1 MAKIVNRRRQPF
13 TLLNFF
19 IFIGREEEKSFVPHP
34 TSCELICTHNNR
46 KEEANDIITS
56 HILCLESETY
66 YSARHGAVWCAGR
79 DNNKRKK
86 RKKKKPHDTS
96 SWWWADDWLFP
107 FSRRENLH
115 NFQLIYF
122 HEDVADVCQ
131 PTSSCLN
138 NKKDREKITDG
149 TIWRQSINNNKTKIY
164 LDDWLLLIE

>member
-19 IFIGREEEKSFVPHP
+19 IFIGSEEEKSFVPHP

-86 RKKKKPHDTS
+86 RKKKNLTIRRR
-96 SWWWADDWLFP
+96 DDELMIDSFP
-107 FSRRENLH
+107 FP
-115 NFQLIYF
+115 
-122 HEDVADVCQ
+122 V
-131 PTSSCLN
+131 
-138 NKKDREKITDG
+138 EKIY
-149 TIWRQSINNNKTKIY
+149 TISN
-164 LDDWLLLIE
+164 